1 LDQGMLLTALVT
13 TAGTIFVA
21 ELTDKD
27 ALFLLAL
34 ATKTKAP
41 LVFVAGSVA
50 FTITTA
56 IIVVLGSLLI
66 TVVPVIAIKLAGG
79 SIMLAYA
86 ALEYYRFS
94 KEERAVGEREE
105 RLLERSGRGV
115 WSIFLPAVLTLI
127 LLDLAGDATELVTVV
142 FLARFQDALVVFAGA
157 VTGLIAAVA
166 VETALGNRLGR
177 VLSRE
182 RIKYLS
188 IAVFTIIGATVIV
201 TTVLGA
207 LTTSVPPKP

>member
-1 LDQGMLLTALVT
+1 MDQGMLLAALLT
-13 TAGTIFVA
+13 TMGTIFVA

-34 ATKTKAP
+34 ATKTRASV
-41 LVFVAGSVA
+41 VFVAGSVA

-66 TVVPVIAIKLAGG
+66 TVVPVYAIKLAGG

-94 KEERAVGEREE
+94 NEERSVDAREE
-105 RLLERSGRGV
+105 RLLERSGRGA
-115 WSIFLPAVLTLI
+115 WSILIPAVLTLI
-127 LLDLAGDATELVTVV
+127 ALDLAGDATELLTIV
-142 FLARFQDALVVFAGA
+142 FLARYQDALVVFAGA
-157 VTGLIAAVA
+157 VIGLVAAVA

-177 VLSRE
+177 VLSRK

-188 IAVFTIIGATVIV
+188 IAIFTIIGLTVIV
-201 TTVLGA
+201 TTLFGA
-207 LTTSVPPKP
+207 

>member
-1 LDQGMLLTALVT
+1 MLLAALLT
-13 TAGTIFVA
+13 TMGTIFVA

-34 ATKTKAP
+34 ATKTRASV
-41 LVFVAGSVA
+41 VFVAGSVA

-66 TVVPVIAIKLAGG
+66 AVVPVTAIKLAGG

-86 ALEYYRFS
+86 VLEYYRFS
-94 KEERAVGEREE
+94 NEERREDGREE

-115 WSIFLPAVLTLI
+115 WSILVPAVLTLI
-127 LLDLAGDATELVTVV
+127 ALDLAGDATELLTVV
-142 FLARFQDALVVFAGA
+142 FLARYQDALVVFAGA
-157 VTGLIAAVA
+157 VIGLVAAVA

-177 VLSRE
+177 VLSRK

-188 IAVFTIIGATVIV
+188 MAIFTIIGVTVIV
-201 TTVLGA
+201 TTLFGA
-207 LTTSVPPKP
+207 

>member
-1 LDQGMLLTALVT
+1 MLLAALFT

-34 ATKTKAP
+34 ATKTKASV
-41 LVFVAGSVA
+41 VFAAGSVA

-56 IIVVLGSLLI
+56 IIVLLGSLLI
-66 TVVPVIAIKLAGG
+66 TVVPVFAIKLAGG

-86 ALEYYRFS
+86 LLEYYRFS
-94 KEERAVGEREE
+94 NEERSVDEREE
-105 RLLERSGRGV
+105 RLLEKSVGGV
-115 WSIFLPAVLTLI
+115 WSIFIPAVLTLI
-127 LLDLAGDATELVTVV
+127 ALDLAGDATELVTIV
-142 FLARFQDALVVFAGA
+142 FLARYQDAVVVFAGA
-157 VTGLIAAVA
+157 VIGLVAAVA

-188 IAVFTIIGATVIV
+188 IAIFTIIGATVVV
-201 TTVLGA
+201 TTLLGA
-207 LTTSVPPKP
+207 